1 MDFLNNYR
9 LQFLDFCP
17 RGCPLKKGN
26 HYYKEVSS
34 WQLKLVTV
42 SRHQLKEILEMNT
55 EELWLQPP
63 LEAMVLILLM
73 AQSTGA
79 SSFLPSLSV
88 CRGNAIVKFCF
99 DISTEFIHAINL
111 FLGDCMDQ
119 M

>member
-1 MDFLNNYR
+1 
-9 LQFLDFCP
+9 
-17 RGCPLKKGN
+17 
-26 HYYKEVSS
+26 VSS

>member
-1 MDFLNNYR
+1 MISNMDNLKSIWPNQLTQNS
-9 LQFLDFCP
+9 FCK
-17 RGCPLKKGN
+17 LKKM
-26 HYYKEVSS
+26 EITSCD
-34 WQLKLVTV
+34 QLLNVFPSHVLNKLQ
-42 SRHQLKEILEMNT
+42 SI
-55 EELWLQPP
+55 ELWLQPP

-88 CRGNAIVKFCF
+88 CRGNAVVKFCF